1 MVASADGFG
10 NSKASRFK
18 EPSLRNQEL
27 AKLAGPA
34 DTVVSKRSLEFTRIR
49 STPAISFASPTDTE
63 LFRSR
68 SSASV
73 HGLVGLLHP
82 ARTPGPGTY
91 KPKNIGLE
99 GNAGTCVQKKHT
111 YAFSFG
117 NTGRF
122 LSHDTNQKSP
132 APNHYKY
139 SQNCI
144 STGIGW

>member
-1 MVASADGFG
+1 MTSALHAHHPVTACTTVEQLATRWGSDAVSAAPATGEPTLAASA
-10 NSKASRFK
+10 
-18 EPSLRNQEL
+18 LQ
-27 AKLAGPA
+27 
-34 DTVVSKRSLEFTRIR
+34 
-49 STPAISFASPTDTE
+49 
-63 LFRSR
+63 
-68 SSASV
+68 
-73 HGLVGLLHP
+73 GLVGLLHP